1 MVRFLCKNKGCL
13 FKKVNSISMK
23 VDLEI
28 KKQNLLDIV
37 IKYSYSVGIQ
47 NSDSTVTEQSFSDII
62 YKNQLCHSEEQH

>member
-1 MVRFLCKNKGCL
+1 
-13 FKKVNSISMK
+13 MK